1 MHRMCHCTFPTAFI
15 QPWMQLLRNCAV
27 IQDWN
32 TLMSMLSVYLKH
44 ILQKNH
50 QQHKVIQLFTFNKC
64 DKTYCD
70 LDTNIKCLSL
80 HDFTKKIHLKYNWY
94 IVRFIYFIEVS
105 CSFWV
110 CSRNNSI
117 MSVLFI
123 SVKFGLHHNQ
133 MVESLKR
140 EDNTTSFPILSL
152 SLSFSLSF
160 SLSLRRPLPVFLRTA
175 AICAVSQW
183 HPDISHL
190 KSCHSSQTQTSV
202 REWVRAR
209 EMQPRRASAQLVL
222 YWWKSGGVS

>member
-1 MHRMCHCTFPTAFI
+1 M
-15 QPWMQLLRNCAV
+15 
-27 IQDWN
+27 
-32 TLMSMLSVYLKH
+32 
-44 ILQKNH
+44 
-50 QQHKVIQLFTFNKC
+50 
-64 DKTYCD
+64 
-70 LDTNIKCLSL
+70 SL
-80 HDFTKKIHLKYNWY
+80 HFSHCIYSALNVVTQKLCCDTRLKYTNEHVECIFKAYSSEKSPATQSSSAFHIQQIWQDVLWFGYKHKMSLSAWFHKKIHLKYNWY

-117 MSVLFI
+117 MSVLSI
-123 SVKFGLHHNQ
+123 SVKCGLHHNQ

-152 SLSFSLSF
+152 SLSFSLS
-160 SLSLRRPLPVFLRTA
+160 LRSPLPMFLRTA

-190 KSCHSSQTQTSV
+190 KSCHSSQAQTSV

-222 YWWKSGGVS
+222 YCWKSGGVS